1 MRLGPGGLAGWSFV
15 MASSHGAG
23 LMLLPALFG
32 STHAHHGGPPAG
44 IAVLVV
50 HSAAMLLAM
59 TTAALLAFHLTGVG
73 VLRRLWIDT
82 STVWSIALAASGIVL
97 VVT

>member
-1 MRLGPGGLAGWSFV
+1 
-15 MASSHGAG
+15 
-23 LMLLPALFG
+23 
-32 STHAHHGGPPAG
+32 
-44 IAVLVV
+44 VLVV

-73 VLRRLWIDT
+73 ALRRLWIDT